1 MPGIPSRSLWVPA
14 ILAIATAF
22 TGCAS
27 TSTVRPPAAFPM
39 APPPPAF
46 RAPIGTSSQFAASRF
61 DLVRTAYDL
70 QGVNYRFGGES
81 PAGGFDCSGFI
92 QYVFALNH
100 LTLPR
105 TVVEQYRVGVQ
116 VTRREVREGDLIFFS
131 TLAPGAT
138 HVGLAIG
145 PDAFIHAPA
154 EGAAVRIDRLD
165 TPYWRDRIVGI
176 RRVL

>member
-1 MPGIPSRSLWVPA
+1 MPGIASRWFWVPA
-14 ILAIATAF
+14 MLVAMTAF

-27 TSTVRPPAAFPM
+27 TSTLPRPAAFPT
-39 APPPPAF
+39 APLPPSAF
-46 RAPIGTSSQFAASRF
+46 RAPAGPSPFAPTPF

-100 LTLPR
+100 LPLPR

-116 VTRREVREGDLIFFS
+116 VTRRDVREGDLIFFT
-131 TLAPGAT
+131 TLARGAS

-145 PDAFIHAPA
+145 PNAFIHAPA
-154 EGAAVRIDRLD
+154 EGAAVRVDRLD

>member
-1 MPGIPSRSLWVPA
+1 MPSRSLWVPA
-14 ILAIATAF
+14 MLAIVTAF

-27 TSTVRPPAAFPM
+27 TATVRPPAAFPT
-39 APPPPAF
+39 AAPPPAF
-46 RAPIGTSSQFAASRF
+46 RAPAGASTPFAASPF

-116 VTRREVREGDLIFFS
+116 VTRRDVREGDLIFFT